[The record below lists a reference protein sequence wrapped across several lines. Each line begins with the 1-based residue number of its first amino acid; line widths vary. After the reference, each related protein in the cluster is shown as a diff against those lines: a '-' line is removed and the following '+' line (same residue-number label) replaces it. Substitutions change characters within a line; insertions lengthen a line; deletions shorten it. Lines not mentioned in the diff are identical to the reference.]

1 MKTQLFKLS
10 AVAIVVV
17 ALLSLGFFISC
28 KDDNS
33 LSGEKNISSKS
44 NSTNSQNPFEVVGV
58 THNEIL
64 NDFPNNV
71 SLDNYTLNDIYS
83 YNLEKGHLDNSISSD
98 TFSLQIFSISKFML
112 HYTLSEEDLIYS
124 STEDQVV
131 SYYMGRVKEIFVE
144 MINENKEMTP
154 KEFSERINII
164 EDELIALNLHDK
176 DDIYDKELN
185 KYSVLLS
192 SLSVARHSYA
202 FWYDAYHNENNP
214 WHNIMLSRINEIG
227 AKSAFGDFF
236 REVGNALVSAAKA
249 VAAVVAFVPA
259 DIGGA
264 LYHGYIGSSPVFLPD
279 DNGENVV
286 IHTPGYSVPMMI
298 AGGAGTSMSVLRWG
312 FDF

>member
-1 MKTQLFKLS
+1 MSMKNIRLIA
-10 AVAIVVV
+10 AV
-17 ALLSLGFFISC
+17 LLAVLAFASC
-28 KDDNS
+28 KSDNDILEDNKINS
-33 LSGEKNISSKS
+33 KNNMSSNQS
-44 NSTNSQNPFEVVGV
+44 NPFEIVGV

-64 NDFPNNV
+64 NDFPDYV
-71 SLDNYTLNDIYS
+71 SIDNYTLNDIYS
-83 YNLEKGHLDNSISSD
+83 YNLKKGYLDNSISSD
-98 TFSLQIFSISKFML
+98 TFSLQILSISKFML

-131 SYYMGRVKEIFVE
+131 SFYMGRVKEMFVE

-154 KEFSERINII
+154 EEFSERINII
-164 EDELIALNLHDK
+164 EDELIKLNLHDK

-279 DNGENVV
+279 GKGGNVV

-298 AGGAGTSMSVLRWG
+298 TGGAGTSMSVLRWG